1 VKVEIVAP
9 GFAAQWAPDEPNL
22 RNAQNVPISATV
34 PTELNLGLHAQFGT
48 VRGSLTDPE
57 GRPARLATVFLKST
71 TTAWDANITT
81 GVDGLFSLDGV
92 PAGNYT
98 VRLSHPELGT
108 QWFDGKTAEAGAD
121 VVTVPAGGEFVVNDQ
136 FLVRNTPAA
145 TVGALR
151 GTISDRLTGAP
162 VVGARVTLLTTAL
175 ERAGEGVSNAAGDVR
190 IEGAPSGAS
199 FKAQVVA
206 PGYALYWVG
215 DSTQL
220 LGSAT
225 ISLSVSETLNS
236 RLRRGSGTLRGQVT
250 DPLGAPVR
258 ATITLTLPGRGG
270 AMIYQTRLD
279 GSFEFAG
286 LPADTFTANFNS
298 FALGNQL
305 ESFTIADGEITTHN
319 VRYKPRGTLEV
330 TLVDSEQ
337 RMPVANVCVN
347 IQLAVW
353 HGNTTVC
360 SGASGVVTIANVAP
374 GTGGVSVNAS
384 ANPSVMG
391 AFQPSVTIR
400 SGETTRL
407 TFILRSAGR
416 ITTTV
421 RRAADGTVPLVCVR
435 PVPVFMGAP
444 PIPGDS
450 APGPSFCNR
459 DGMGGTSES
468 VSVGPIPSGDYQLFV
483 DTDISQ
489 YGVQWLGSAGGTGD
503 RRKAA
508 LIAVRRGQAAA
519 APVIKVDRPGQISG
533 ILTDRVTGAP
543 LSGNAVPFGLTTG
556 MWIEC
561 GNLPTITACADATG
575 RYTMFGLGPYA
586 WPVNFTAPGH
596 AHQWSGGAAN
606 RFDATLVQVTAGQ
619 TTTLNAALGPEGRIV
634 DVRPGGTDP
643 VGWFATA
650 YNSVTGDI
658 VSGAVYHNPPIFG
671 QLNTESIF
679 IQYFPSLSGQPQTSC
694 WYGVPRRGFSPARY
708 TIAIT
713 AGQTINGLDLTPGVN
728 CGGLPRLPRPRI
740 GGAFI
745 DDATATVAPPALA
758 GGPTLPT
765 WVHSPAWPTMVR
777 LLRVLATQAR
787 QA

>member
-1 VKVEIVAP
+1 MRRPAVRIACLAALALASLTVVTSPALAAEAPALFGTVTEATTGAPVSGACVIVRQNPNLWEWARTCTGADGGYRIDGLLAGTVKVEIVAP

-22 RNAQNVPISATV
+22 RNAQNVAISATV
-34 PTELNLGLHAQFGT
+34 PTELDLGLHAQFGT

-319 VRYKPRGTLEV
+319 VRYKPRGTL
-330 TLVDSEQ
+330 
-337 RMPVANVCVN
+337 R
-347 IQLAVW
+347 
-353 HGNTTVC
+353 
-360 SGASGVVTIANVAP
+360 
-374 GTGGVSVNAS
+374 
-384 ANPSVMG
+384 
-391 AFQPSVTIR
+391 
-400 SGETTRL
+400 
-407 TFILRSAGR
+407 
-416 ITTTV
+416 
-421 RRAADGTVPLVCVR
+421 
-435 PVPVFMGAP
+435 
-444 PIPGDS
+444 
-450 APGPSFCNR
+450 
-459 DGMGGTSES
+459 
-468 VSVGPIPSGDYQLFV
+468 
-483 DTDISQ
+483 
-489 YGVQWLGSAGGTGD
+489 
-503 RRKAA
+503 
-508 LIAVRRGQAAA
+508 
-519 APVIKVDRPGQISG
+519 
-533 ILTDRVTGAP
+533 
-543 LSGNAVPFGLTTG
+543 
-556 MWIEC
+556 
-561 GNLPTITACADATG
+561 
-575 RYTMFGLGPYA
+575 
-586 WPVNFTAPGH
+586 
-596 AHQWSGGAAN
+596 
-606 RFDATLVQVTAGQ
+606 
-619 TTTLNAALGPEGRIV
+619 
-634 DVRPGGTDP
+634 
-643 VGWFATA
+643 
-650 YNSVTGDI
+650 
-658 VSGAVYHNPPIFG
+658 
-671 QLNTESIF
+671 
-679 IQYFPSLSGQPQTSC
+679 
-694 WYGVPRRGFSPARY
+694 
-708 TIAIT
+708 
-713 AGQTINGLDLTPGVN
+713 
-728 CGGLPRLPRPRI
+728 
-740 GGAFI
+740 
-745 DDATATVAPPALA
+745 
-758 GGPTLPT
+758 
-765 WVHSPAWPTMVR
+765 
-777 LLRVLATQAR
+777 
-787 QA
+787 